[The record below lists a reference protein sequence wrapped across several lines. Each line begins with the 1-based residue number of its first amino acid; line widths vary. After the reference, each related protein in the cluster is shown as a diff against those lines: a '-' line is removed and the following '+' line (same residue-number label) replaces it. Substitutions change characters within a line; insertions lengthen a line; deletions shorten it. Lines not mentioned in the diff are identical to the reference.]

1 MMMISRFQHF
11 LSRRSK
17 LIAESLFPLLFLAGC
32 SQTREANSHDAAMD
46 STSVSVASSS
56 TQVAIPSAIADTGS
70 SPALVTG
77 PWIDAKQVLDTSL
90 DAPNLQCAPKVFS
103 RRDTITVRAE
113 VPHGGYLV
121 VLNPEHA
128 SFYLIQPEHGHPETR
143 GPLGSSE
150 VFMKTLITR
159 FRADVRA
166 KPAIY
171 GRDTLEPVFNAAGK
185 YIIEVGDNLES
196 EADDDYIWKCTLRLD
211 PRKP

>member
-1 MMMISRFQHF
+1 MSRFPNCF
-11 LSRRSK
+11 LRRSK
-17 LIAESLFPLLFLAGC
+17 LIAESMFPLFLLAGC
-32 SQTREANSHDAAMD
+32 RQTPEASTHDAID

-56 TQVAIPSAIADTGS
+56 THIATRPVVADTS
-70 SPALVTG
+70 SSSALVTG
-77 PWIDAKQVLDTSL
+77 PWIDTKQVLDTSL
-90 DAPNLQCAPKVFS
+90 DAPNLQCAPKVIS

-121 VLNPEHA
+121 VINPEHA
-128 SFYLIQPEHGHPETR
+128 SFYLIQPERGRPETM

-150 VFMKTLITR
+150 VFMNTLITR

-185 YIIEVGDNLES
+185 YIIEVGENLES
-196 EADDDYIWKCTLRLD
+196 EADDDYIWKCTLRFD

>member
-1 MMMISRFQHF
+1 MMSKFSLC
-11 LSRRSK
+11 LSRRRK
-17 LIAESLFPLLFLAGC
+17 LVAESVFPLLLLAGC
-32 SQTREANSHDAAMD
+32 SQTREGARPDAALD

-56 TQVAIPSAIADTGS
+56 TQVAPPSAAAETGS

-77 PWIDAKQVLDTSL
+77 PWIDTKQVFDTTL
-90 DAPNLQCAPKVFS
+90 DAPNLQCAPKVFT
-103 RRDTITVRAE
+103 RGDTITVRAE

-121 VLNPEHA
+121 VLNPEDA
-128 SFYLIQPEHGHPETR
+128 TFYLVQPERGHPEIR

-150 VFMKTLITR
+150 EFMKTLITR

-185 YIIEVGDNLES
+185 YIIEVGENLES
-196 EADDDYIWKCTLRLD
+196 EGGAEYIWKCTVRFD